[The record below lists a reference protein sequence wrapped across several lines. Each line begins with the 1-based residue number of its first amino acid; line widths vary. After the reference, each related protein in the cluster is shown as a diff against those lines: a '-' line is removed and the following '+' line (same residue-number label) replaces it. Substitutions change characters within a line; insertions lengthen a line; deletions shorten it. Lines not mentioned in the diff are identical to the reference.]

1 MIKKIKGKLTGKKED
16 RVCMEVGG
24 INYEISIPKAVY
36 AKLDK
41 KLGEEV
47 ELVIFQYFHMEGNRI
62 IPILVGFT
70 EELEREFFEKFIS
83 VAGVGP
89 QTAIKALEK
98 PVSLIAQAIE
108 EGDIDFLKNLE
119 GIGKQKA
126 KHIVASLQGK
136 VGRFALIKE
145 KEEKVRILSQVK
157 EINEEVRRILKR
169 LGYTSKEADL
179 MIEKAW
185 QRNPQLTSSEELLN
199 QIYYQRKK

>member
-1 MIKKIKGKLTGKKED
+1 MIKKIRGRLTSKKENG
-16 RVCMEVGG
+16 VCIEVGG
-24 INYEISIPKAVY
+24 IDYEINIPKAVY
-36 AKLDK
+36 TKLDK
-41 KLGEEV
+41 RLGEEV

-62 IPILVGFT
+62 VPVLVGFT

-89 QTAIKALEK
+89 QTALKALEK

-119 GIGKQKA
+119 GIGRQKA

-136 VGRFALIKE
+136 VGRFALIRE
-145 KEEKVRILSQVK
+145 KEEKVKILSQVK

-179 MIEKAW
+179 MIEEAW
-185 QRNPQLTSSEELLN
+185 QSNPQITSSEELLN